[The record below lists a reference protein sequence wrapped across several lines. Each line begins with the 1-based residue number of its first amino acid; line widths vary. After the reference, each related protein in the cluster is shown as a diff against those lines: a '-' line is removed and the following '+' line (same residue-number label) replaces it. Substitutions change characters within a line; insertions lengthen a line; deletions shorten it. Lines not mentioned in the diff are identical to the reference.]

1 MSIRAEHLNH
11 IYGEGTA
18 FEQYALKDVSFEIED
33 GQFIGL
39 IGHTG
44 SGKSTL
50 IQHLNGLLRASSGA
64 IYYNGENIYQD
75 GYDMK
80 ALRSKV
86 GLVFQYPEHQL
97 FEVDVFSDVCFGPK
111 NQGLSKEEVEERAR
125 EALTQVGLDE
135 KLWQQSPFEL
145 SGGQKRR
152 VAIAGV
158 MAMHPGVLILD
169 EPTAGLDP
177 RTHLEFRQ
185 MVWELHEQ
193 GKTILLSSHNLAELS
208 ELCTDI
214 GIIDAGKMVLSGS
227 MDEIMERIYTSKQII
242 ISVQDQMEKALAFL
256 KESPMV
262 RTISICEKDIMV
274 GFTGDERRESELLK
288 QMIEAGIP
296 VRGFMREPGSLES
309 IFMQITDHNKEKVVL
324 SYEDESGL

>member
-1 MSIRAEHLNH
+1 MLKIQGLHKK
-11 IYGEGTA
+11 YGN
-18 FEQYALKDVSFEIED
+18 YHALDGLDMEIKN
-33 GQFIGL
+33 GALFGFV
-39 IGHTG
+39 GPNG
-44 SGKSTL
+44 AGKTTT
-50 IQHLNGLLRASSGA
+50 IKIMTGLLKPDQGVVELDGKNMLTDTLDLRRRIGYVPDHFGLYDNLKVSEYMEFFAACYHLEGFAARKRAGSLL
-64 IYYNGENIYQD
+64 E
-75 GYDMK
+75 
-80 ALRSKV
+80 
-86 GLVFQYPEHQL
+86 
-97 FEVDVFSDVCFGPK
+97 
-111 NQGLSKEEVEERAR
+111 
-125 EALTQVGLDE
+125 QVGLGERKDAFVDG
-135 KLWQQSPFEL
+135 LSRGMQQRLCLARALIHDPEL
-145 SGGQKRR
+145 
-152 VAIAGV
+152 
-158 MAMHPGVLILD
+158 LIMD

>member
-1 MSIRAEHLNH
+1 MLKIQGLHKK
-11 IYGEGTA
+11 YGNYHALDGLDME
-18 FEQYALKDVSFEIED
+18 LKDGALFGFV
-33 GQFIGL
+33 GPNGA
-39 IGHTG
+39 
-44 SGKSTL
+44 GKTTTIKSMT
-50 IQHLNGLLRASSGA
+50 GLLKPDLGTV
-64 IYYNGENIYQD
+64 ELD
-75 GYDMK
+75 GKDMLADTMGLRMRIGYVPDHFGLYDN
-80 ALRSKV
+80 LKV
-86 GLVFQYPEHQL
+86 SEYMEFFAACYHLEG
-97 FEVDVFSDVCFGPK
+97 FEARK
-111 NQGLSKEEVEERAR
+111 RAR
-125 EALTQVGLDE
+125 SLLEQVGLGERMDA
-135 KLWQQSPFEL
+135 FVDGL
-145 SGGQKRR
+145 SGGSQGGALSI
-152 VAIAGV
+152 V
-158 MAMHPGVLILD
+158 
-169 EPTAGLDP
+169 TAGLDP

-242 ISVQDQMEKALAFL
+242 ISVHDQMEKALAFL

-274 GFTGDERRESELLK
+274 GFTGDEHRESELLK

-309 IFMQITDHNKEKVVL
+309 IFMQITDHNEEKVVL

>member
-1 MSIRAEHLNH
+1 M
-11 IYGEGTA
+11 T
-18 FEQYALKDVSFEIED
+18 
-33 GQFIGL
+33 
-39 IGHTG
+39 
-44 SGKSTL
+44 
-50 IQHLNGLLRASSGA
+50 GLLKPDQGVVELDGKNMLTDTLDLRRRIGYVPDHFGLYDNLKVSEYMEFFAACYHLEGFAARKRASSLL
-64 IYYNGENIYQD
+64 E
-75 GYDMK
+75 
-80 ALRSKV
+80 
-86 GLVFQYPEHQL
+86 
-97 FEVDVFSDVCFGPK
+97 
-111 NQGLSKEEVEERAR
+111 
-125 EALTQVGLDE
+125 QVGLGERKDAFVDG
-135 KLWQQSPFEL
+135 LSRGMQQRLCLARALIHDPEL
-145 SGGQKRR
+145 
-152 VAIAGV
+152 
-158 MAMHPGVLILD
+158 LIMD

-274 GFTGDERRESELLK
+274 GFIGDERRESELLK

>member
-1 MSIRAEHLNH
+1 MLKIQGLHKK
-11 IYGEGTA
+11 YGN
-18 FEQYALKDVSFEIED
+18 YHALDGLDMEIKN
-33 GQFIGL
+33 GALFGFV
-39 IGHTG
+39 GPNG
-44 SGKSTL
+44 AGKTTT
-50 IQHLNGLLRASSGA
+50 IKIMTGLLKPDQGVVELDGKNMLTDTLNLRRRIGYVPDHFGLYDNLKVSEYMEFFAACYHLEGFAARKRAGSLL
-64 IYYNGENIYQD
+64 E
-75 GYDMK
+75 
-80 ALRSKV
+80 
-86 GLVFQYPEHQL
+86 
-97 FEVDVFSDVCFGPK
+97 
-111 NQGLSKEEVEERAR
+111 
-125 EALTQVGLDE
+125 QVGLGERKDAFVDG
-135 KLWQQSPFEL
+135 LSRGMQQRLCLARALIHDPEL
-145 SGGQKRR
+145 
-152 VAIAGV
+152 
-158 MAMHPGVLILD
+158 LIMD

>member
-1 MSIRAEHLNH
+1 MLTIKNLRKRYGNFQALDGLNLEVAD
-11 IYGEGTA
+11 GELFGFVGPNGAGKTTT
-18 FEQYALKDVSFEIED
+18 LKI
-33 GQFIGL
+33 L
-39 IGHTG
+39 A
-44 SGKSTL
+44 
-50 IQHLNGLLRASSGA
+50 GLLVPDEG
-64 IYYNGENIYQD
+64 
-75 GYDMK
+75 
-80 ALRSKV
+80 
-86 GLVFQYPEHQL
+86 
-97 FEVDVFSDVCFGPK
+97 
-111 NQGLSKEEVEERAR
+111 EVEIGGLDVYSDGKELRRRIGYVPDHFGLYDNLKVSEYMEFFAACYHLEGFEARKRAR
-125 EALTQVGLDE
+125 SLLEQVGLGERMDAFVDG
-135 KLWQQSPFEL
+135 LSRGMQQRLCLARALIHDPEL
-145 SGGQKRR
+145 
-152 VAIAGV
+152 
-158 MAMHPGVLILD
+158 LIMD

-242 ISVQDQMEKALAFL
+242 ISVHDQMEKALAFL

-274 GFTGDERRESELLK
+274 GFTGDEHRESELLK

-309 IFMQITDHNKEKVVL
+309 IFMQITDHNEEKVVL

>member
-1 MSIRAEHLNH
+1 MLKIQGLHKK
-11 IYGEGTA
+11 YGN
-18 FEQYALKDVSFEIED
+18 YHALDGVDMEIKN
-33 GQFIGL
+33 GALFGVV
-39 IGHTG
+39 GPNG
-44 SGKSTL
+44 AGKTTT
-50 IQHLNGLLRASSGA
+50 IKIMTGLLKPDQGVVELDGKNMLTDTLDLRRRIGYVPDHFGLYDNLKVSEYMEFFAACYHLEGFAARKRAGSLL
-64 IYYNGENIYQD
+64 E
-75 GYDMK
+75 
-80 ALRSKV
+80 
-86 GLVFQYPEHQL
+86 
-97 FEVDVFSDVCFGPK
+97 
-111 NQGLSKEEVEERAR
+111 
-125 EALTQVGLDE
+125 QVGLGERKDAFVDG
-135 KLWQQSPFEL
+135 LSRGMQQRLCLARALIHDPEL
-145 SGGQKRR
+145 
-152 VAIAGV
+152 
-158 MAMHPGVLILD
+158 LIMD